1 MGRNGGELKGQC
13 HLSQG
18 RILNPL
24 VGTRGTC
31 CFWETP
37 IIVQTWRPRESE
49 GQPLGTG
56 PVKQSP
62 GWNPGRLRMR
72 LSSGGGCAGVQQG
85 QLMPPGEQRGLLG
98 VCAPGPSVLGP
109 KDLAGVSSMLE
120 EGEAEAARRGSE
132 IIVAALL
139 TA

>member
-1 MGRNGGELKGQC
+1 MLLGNTNHCTDVEAQGERGAAPGHRAGQAEPG
-13 HLSQG
+13 LE
-18 RILNPL
+18 P
-24 VGTRGTC
+24 
-31 CFWETP
+31 
-37 IIVQTWRPRESE
+37 RPPQDAP
-49 GQPLGTG
+49 QP
-56 PVKQSP
+56 
-62 GWNPGRLRMR
+62 W
-72 LSSGGGCAGVQQG
+72 GGCAGVQQG

-98 VCAPGPSVLGP
+98 VCAPVPSVLGP